1 MHDGGDGGGDT
12 EENSFSD
19 SRHRHHHQGE
29 AAIRHHG
36 FLYLFHHPHRRNM
49 NRRSPARRHPIPY
62 YIYSDET
69 NRKGKPEDGYC
80 EAIGRGHEQ
89 EDNPSAAD
97 NGLLDLKYLN
107 YQRVFHHLFGSMC
120 RKV

>member
-1 MHDGGDGGGDT
+1 MKCVGGYYQIEHYAYGYAQHLT
-12 EENSFSD
+12 F
-19 SRHRHHHQGE
+19 
-29 AAIRHHG
+29 
-36 FLYLFHHPHRRNM
+36 PHRKAP
-49 NRRSPARRHPIPY
+49 RRSPPRRHPIPY

-80 EAIGRGHEQ
+80 EAIGRGHER
-89 EDNPSAAD
+89 EDNPSADD

>member
-1 MHDGGDGGGDT
+1 MSITPTATRNTLPSRTAKRRAGDLRGD
-12 EENSFSD
+12 
-19 SRHRHHHQGE
+19 
-29 AAIRHHG
+29 I
-36 FLYLFHHPHRRNM
+36 LYL
-49 NRRSPARRHPIPY
+49 II

-69 NRKGKPEDGYC
+69 SRKGKPEDGYC
-80 EAIGRGHEQ
+80 EAIGRCHEQ

>member
-1 MHDGGDGGGDT
+1 MSITPTATHNTLPLRTVKRRAGDLRGD
-12 EENSFSD
+12 
-19 SRHRHHHQGE
+19 
-29 AAIRHHG
+29 I
-36 FLYLFHHPHRRNM
+36 LYL
-49 NRRSPARRHPIPY
+49 I
-62 YIYSDET
+62 IYSDET